1 MQTSAIQEINYGVE
15 QIATVVQANSAAAVE
30 GAASAEE
37 MSTQATLLER
47 MVAKFRLPSAQGFSA
62 RGRSAKA
69 EPDHASGV
77 GVEKAK

>member
-1 MQTSAIQEINYGVE
+1 MQTNAIQEINYGVE

-47 MVAKFRLPSAQGFSA
+47 MVAKFILPSAQNISA
-62 RGRSAKA
+62 STRPAKKPTESPNA
-69 EPDHASGV
+69 ADGEV
-77 GVEKAK
+77 KN